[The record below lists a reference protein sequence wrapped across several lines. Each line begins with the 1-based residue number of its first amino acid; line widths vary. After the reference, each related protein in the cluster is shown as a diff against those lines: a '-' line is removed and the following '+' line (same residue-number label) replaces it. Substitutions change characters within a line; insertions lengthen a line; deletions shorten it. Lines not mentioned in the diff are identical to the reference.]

1 MGCPGSPATQAASDK
16 GGLRTQVSSQPGALR
31 MSTVVL
37 FHTLTLQHVVVAV
50 AVTHVWLLQ
59 VWRRLVE
66 IDFPRRHG
74 WKETLLGDMEGRLKK
89 VPKSGLFSLGAEQVF
104 TKLAH

>member
-1 MGCPGSPATQAASDK
+1 MGCPGSPATQASSDK
-16 GGLRTQVSSQPGALR
+16 AGLRTQVSSQPGALR
-31 MSTVVL
+31 VSTVVL
-37 FHTLTLQHVVVAV
+37 FHTLQHVVVAV

-89 VPKSGLFSLGAEQVF
+89 VPKPGLFSLGAEQVF